1 MIPLPT
7 KQQPDSYISPSE
19 ADGAPVEALQGEL
32 GEAPVDGAL
41 ALSDATPTQ
50 PPCGLGRQA
59 AKLGAHSW
67 RRHGRS
73 SSSTLAGGWPRW
85 RCRALLGLD
94 GVSIWAALPCSA
106 SSEKGGGTVG
116 PDNRLPRRLR
126 RSNGKEDCGEKR
138 LGEKRLGDLIIV
150 GYGVGAAGGRRC
162 RWCPQLPP
170 TSSSCC
176 PSALSWIR
184 GIEGFGEGIHRG
196 GARDIGD
203 GILGEEEA
211 RERAGGSDPERARET
226 ERSGEETAVED
237 GKERHRRKPR
247 LLDSRMERSAAGGR
261 DARKPLS
268 SGGGGEDGGRTVH
281 HWLWTSTLHTYVVV
295 EISIPKDKPESL
307 STQHNT
313 NRVETGTSDTV
324 HYNLHGIS
332 KLK

>member
-1 MIPLPT
+1 
-7 KQQPDSYISPSE
+7 
-19 ADGAPVEALQGEL
+19 
-32 GEAPVDGAL
+32 
-41 ALSDATPTQ
+41 
-50 PPCGLGRQA
+50 
-59 AKLGAHSW
+59 
-67 RRHGRS
+67 
-73 SSSTLAGGWPRW
+73 
-85 RCRALLGLD
+85 
-94 GVSIWAALPCSA
+94 
-106 SSEKGGGTVG
+106 
-116 PDNRLPRRLR
+116 
-126 RSNGKEDCGEKR
+126 
-138 LGEKRLGDLIIV
+138 
-150 GYGVGAAGGRRC
+150 
-162 RWCPQLPP
+162 
-170 TSSSCC
+170 
-176 PSALSWIR
+176 
-184 GIEGFGEGIHRG
+184 
-196 GARDIGD
+196 
-203 GILGEEEA
+203 LGEEEA